1 MRIWESVREIRWHRA
16 RNTHEKIHFK
26 SWSKWEILVI
36 ILLQNHDSFYKLHI
50 GSGDTCR
57 SCKTQ
62 WGELTHSSSSLS
74 GTKARNVNTSLRFE
88 ARRLLTLINPNQRMQ
103 PVKYMIIIYIYIYKR
118 ILPVVML
125 QFRWFCRL
133 GEGYS
138 ASKFGDA
145 SARLERS
152 SSGFAETRA
161 HALMGR
167 WRAVRLDA
175 HTRTHTHTGYVPAN
189 RHPKYEMTVW
199 WQWPAGWRSVTV
211 E

>member
-1 MRIWESVREIRWHRA
+1 MQNTVGGINTQQLQPLRNESAQCEHITEIWSSQVTHLDQPESADAACEVYD
-16 RNTHEKIHFK
+16 N
-26 SWSKWEILVI
+26 
-36 ILLQNHDSFYKLHI
+36 N
-50 GSGDTCR
+50 
-57 SCKTQ
+57 
-62 WGELTHSSSSLS
+62 
-74 GTKARNVNTSLRFE
+74 
-88 ARRLLTLINPNQRMQ
+88 
-103 PVKYMIIIYIYIYKR
+103 IYIYIYKR

-175 HTRTHTHTGYVPAN
+175 HTHTHWICTGQPSPKIWDDSVMTMTCRLAQ
-189 RHPKYEMTVW
+189 RHSGVKTVEHHEPKLPRSTYMTVYTGLT
-199 WQWPAGWRSVTV
+199 P
-211 E
+211 

>member
-1 MRIWESVREIRWHRA
+1 
-16 RNTHEKIHFK
+16 
-26 SWSKWEILVI
+26 
-36 ILLQNHDSFYKLHI
+36 
-50 GSGDTCR
+50 
-57 SCKTQ
+57 
-62 WGELTHSSSSLS
+62 
-74 GTKARNVNTSLRFE
+74 
-88 ARRLLTLINPNQRMQ
+88 
-103 PVKYMIIIYIYIYKR
+103 
-118 ILPVVML
+118 ML

-175 HTRTHTHTGYVPAN
+175 HTHTLDMYRP
-189 RHPKYEMTVW
+189 TVT
-199 WQWPAGWRSVTV
+199 QNMR
-211 E
+211 

>member
-1 MRIWESVREIRWHRA
+1 
-16 RNTHEKIHFK
+16 
-26 SWSKWEILVI
+26 
-36 ILLQNHDSFYKLHI
+36 
-50 GSGDTCR
+50 
-57 SCKTQ
+57 
-62 WGELTHSSSSLS
+62 
-74 GTKARNVNTSLRFE
+74 
-88 ARRLLTLINPNQRMQ
+88 
-103 PVKYMIIIYIYIYKR
+103 
-118 ILPVVML
+118 ML

-189 RHPKYEMTVW
+189 RHPKYEMTV
-199 WQWPAGWRSVTV
+199 
-211 E
+211 